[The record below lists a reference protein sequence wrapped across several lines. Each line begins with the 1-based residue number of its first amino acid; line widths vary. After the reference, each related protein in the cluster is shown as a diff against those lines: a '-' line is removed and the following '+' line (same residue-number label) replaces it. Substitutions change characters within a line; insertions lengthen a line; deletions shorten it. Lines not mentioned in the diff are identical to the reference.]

1 LLAAARRAEELI
13 EEDIAIQEG
22 RKRGAEERLIRAKVC
37 S

>member
-1 LLAAARRAEELI
+1 VQLSLAAERRAEELI

-22 RKRGAEERLIRAKVC
+22 RKRGAEED